1 MCRTLCRLVQL
12 RRRPSPEIVR
22 RDQRIRQ
29 GTRTKSRLSIGTI
42 VAIISAA
49 VMAMS
54 VAAGLFGFA
63 LHH

>member
-1 MCRTLCRLVQL
+1 MCRTLCRLGQL
-12 RRRPSPEIVR
+12 RRGPSPEIVR

-29 GTRTKSRLSIGTI
+29 GTHTKSRLAIGTI